1 MGLEGSKAI
10 SGRRPTPSASCA
22 WGEAVKYSF
31 LNYVFTAISTTFL
44 SHPTSLLFF
53 PSSFCSFFT
62 LYLLSFPSPPFF
74 FLFSLFFLSAP
85 SMGGGGMMAR
95 WSPCIRRCEELLI
108 YAWFNRERK
117 RKSKS
122 DGTYGLTKM
131 PWGERSPCCRPLA
144 IQGRKSPICF
154 SFVKKNQFKN
164 FQ

>member
-1 MGLEGSKAI
+1 
-10 SGRRPTPSASCA
+10 
-22 WGEAVKYSF
+22 
-31 LNYVFTAISTTFL
+31 
-44 SHPTSLLFF
+44 
-53 PSSFCSFFT
+53 
-62 LYLLSFPSPPFF
+62 
-74 FLFSLFFLSAP
+74 
-85 SMGGGGMMAR
+85 MAR

-154 SFVKKNQFKN
+154 SFVKKINSKIFSNFAESLLNMLHGIASKDPPAFKISQFSLPQDGGPETN
-164 FQ
+164 FSPLILNIFLPLCPSVLISVSHNISRAYFRGGIRALLMSPFSRVSRPR